1 MEAALTALFMTPGKH
16 RKALAYVER
25 IRHTP
30 PELRDEFHQRALD
43 CWTDIQATLCQER
56 EERGEAASR
65 PREPSPYDDNATWK
79 RWLRDMR
86 EHPQSEGNFKFLG
99 IPCVCQGYQ
108 VPHIEGARALLGFL
122 PRHKGSTIRGP
133 LRDVFLCNAATLLC
147 MPEQYQWVTTQ
158 IGVTITTPRRKQI
171 YNTTQFGNETRLDV
185 NDVARYFASIGVTM
199 DEAESWRAW
208 ATAYI
213 DMELEERLA
222 STHAPLL
229 QQAKEQARAR
239 IDNDPN

>member
-16 RKALAYVER
+16 SKALAYVER

-65 PREPSPYDDNATWK
+65 PRKPSPYDDNATWK

-108 VPHIEGARALLGFL
+108 VLHIEGARALLGFL
-122 PRHKGSTIRGP
+122 PCHKGNTVRGP
-133 LRDVFLCNAATLLC
+133 LWDVFLRNTATLLC
-147 MPEQYQWVTTQ
+147 VPNQYQRVTTQ

-171 YNTTQFGNETRLDV
+171 YNTTQFGNETRLGI

-199 DEAESWRAW
+199 DEAECWRAW

-213 DMELEERLA
+213 DMELEERPA

-239 IDNDPN
+239 MDNDPN